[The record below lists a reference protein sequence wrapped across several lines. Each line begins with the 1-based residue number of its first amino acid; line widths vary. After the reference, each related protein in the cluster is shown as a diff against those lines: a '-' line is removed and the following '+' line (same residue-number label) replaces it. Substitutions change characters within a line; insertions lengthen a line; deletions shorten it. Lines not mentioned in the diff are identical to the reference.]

1 MPHYEDFSIKYR
13 QHQLARATRSGSG
26 KPPRKKKKLAEDDD
40 DATTPPTV
48 PGWTME
54 VKSGRGSHTCSCYIS
69 NQVCA
74 LGKLCSSSLLPAWK
88 LCASKALSF
97 LWTGDAELGQGFLG
111 NFFAQSN
118 LRFCQPDL
126 EKYIIP
132 SLEKRLY
139 NQNWKGPD
147 AFSHEQYI
155 SVANGNALKC
165 CHCQIYG
172 PNGSHG
178 PRFGDLDEVIPPA
191 PPTDSIHT
199 YVYAP
204 SQHNLCETC
213 FSGSSDNFSALADKE
228 HDFCRNCLTG
238 MHI

>member
-1 MPHYEDFSIKYR
+1 MRIYFLLETKN
-13 QHQLARATRSGSG
+13 
-26 KPPRKKKKLAEDDD
+26 
-40 DATTPPTV
+40 
-48 PGWTME
+48 
-54 VKSGRGSHTCSCYIS
+54 GRGSHTCSCYIS
-69 NQVCA
+69 KHVCA
-74 LGKLCSSSLLPAWK
+74 LGKLCSSTLLPAWK

-97 LWTGDAELGQGFLG
+97 LWTGDGEVGRGFLG

-118 LRFCQPDL
+118 LRFCQTDL
-126 EKYIIP
+126 EKYIVP

-139 NQNWKGPD
+139 HSWEGPD

-155 SVANGNALKC
+155 SVDNANALKC

-178 PRFGDLDEVIPPA
+178 ARSGDLDEVIPLL

-213 FSGSSDNFSALADKE
+213 FSGPSENLSALANAE
-228 HDFCRNCLTG
+228 HDVCRYCLTN